1 MARVL
6 VVEDDPAIRAALL
19 RSLAGAGHAVTSQPT
34 GMAGLTEAVD
44 EPPDVVVLDLGLPD
58 VDGLTVL
65 SMLRAV
71 SSVPV
76 VVATARDD
84 EKEIVRALDL
94 GADDYLVKPFGGDQ
108 LEARIRAVLR
118 RAGHDA
124 PPAPIIV
131 GGLVVTPT
139 SREVTLDGTPVE
151 LSRKEFD
158 LLHLL
163 AQRVGE
169 VITKREIL
177 TEVWRQSYGGGDRT
191 VDVHLSWLRRKL
203 GETAAEPV
211 YLHSVRGVG
220 VRLVD
225 PRGSQ
230 PGSVV

>member
-1 MARVL
+1 MVRVL
-6 VVEDDPAIRAALL
+6 VVEDDPGIRAALL
-19 RSLAGAGHAVTSQPT
+19 RSLTSAGHAVSSQPT

-44 EPPDVVVLDLGLPD
+44 ERPDVVVLDLGLPD

-71 SSVPV
+71 SQVPV

-84 EKEIVRALDL
+84 EREIVKALDL

-124 PPAPIIV
+124 PPAPIVV
-131 GGLVVTPT
+131 GALVVTPT
-139 SREVTLDGTPVE
+139 SREVTLDGIPIE

-158 LLHLL
+158 LP
-163 AQRVGE
+163 
-169 VITKREIL
+169 
-177 TEVWRQSYGGGDRT
+177 

-203 GETAAEPV
+203 GETAADPV

-225 PRGSQ
+225 PSAG
-230 PGSVV
+230 PAGPVA

>member
-1 MARVL
+1 M
-6 VVEDDPAIRAALL
+6 
-19 RSLAGAGHAVTSQPT
+19 
-34 GMAGLTEAVD
+34 
-44 EPPDVVVLDLGLPD
+44 
-58 VDGLTVL
+58 
-65 SMLRAV
+65 
-71 SSVPV
+71 
-76 VVATARDD
+76 
-84 EKEIVRALDL
+84 
-94 GADDYLVKPFGGDQ
+94 
-108 LEARIRAVLR
+108 
-118 RAGHDA
+118 
-124 PPAPIIV
+124 
-131 GGLVVTPT
+131 
-139 SREVTLDGTPVE
+139 TLDGIPVE

>member
-1 MARVL
+1 M
-6 VVEDDPAIRAALL
+6 
-19 RSLAGAGHAVTSQPT
+19 
-34 GMAGLTEAVD
+34 
-44 EPPDVVVLDLGLPD
+44 LDLGLPD

-124 PPAPIIV
+124 PPTPIVV
-131 GGLVVTPT
+131 GGLVITSA
-139 SREVTLDGTPVE
+139 SREVTVDGIPVE

-169 VITKREIL
+169 VVTKREIL
-177 TEVWRQSYGGGDRT
+177 TFG
-191 VDVHLSWLRRKL
+191 
-203 GETAAEPV
+203 
-211 YLHSVRGVG
+211 
-220 VRLVD
+220 
-225 PRGSQ
+225 
-230 PGSVV
+230 GSVCGWSTRAGPTPGRLTDAEVSDHVAGRSVGRRRRDLVRHPPVPARADHGRGASGLRDQQ

>member
-6 VVEDDPAIRAALL
+6 VVEDDPGIRGALL

-34 GMAGLTEAVD
+34 GMGGLAEAVD
-44 EPPDVVVLDLGLPD
+44 GRPDVVVLDLGLPD
-58 VDGLTVL
+58 IDGLTLL

-71 SSVPV
+71 SPVPV

-84 EKEIVRALDL
+84 ERDIVRALNA
-94 GADDYLVKPFGGDQ
+94 GADDYLVKPFGGEQ

-118 RAGHDA
+118 RVGHDG
-124 PPAPIIV
+124 PPAPIVV
-131 GGLVVTPT
+131 GGMVITPA
-139 SREVTLDGTPVE
+139 SREVTLGGIPIE

-158 LLHLL
+158 LLLLL

-169 VITKREIL
+169 VVTKREIL
-177 TEVWRQSYGGGDRT
+177 TEVWRQAYGGGDRT

-211 YLHSVRGVG
+211 YIHSIRGVG

-225 PRGSQ
+225 PHATASPPVG
-230 PGSVV
+230 

>member
-1 MARVL
+1 MVRVL
-6 VVEDDPAIRAALL
+6 VVEDDPGIRAALL
-19 RSLAGAGHAVTSQPT
+19 RSLTSAGHAVSSQPT

-44 EPPDVVVLDLGLPD
+44 ERPDVVVLDLGLPD

-71 SSVPV
+71 SQVPV

-84 EKEIVRALDL
+84 EREIVKALDL

-124 PPAPIIV
+124 PPAPIVV
-131 GGLVVTPT
+131 GSLVVTPT
-139 SREVTLDGTPVE
+139 SREVTLDGIPIE

-169 VITKREIL
+169 VVTKREIL
-177 TEVWRQSYGGGDRT
+177 TEVWRQAYGGGDRT

-203 GETAAEPV
+203 GETAADPV

-225 PRGSQ
+225 PSAG
-230 PGSVV
+230 PAGPVA